1 MFCSNC
7 GAQNSDEAKFCVKC
21 GETFGETHKEEKLI
35 SIDTKAIKNQ
45 LFDKKT
51 GFFGA
56 LFDFSFTDFVTSK
69 IIKFL
74 YGLSIFL
81 IGLTTLILVVFSFAG
96 GPIVGVFT
104 LLIGGPLMFILGI
117 IYTRVLLEIIM
128 VIFKIAENTAIT
140 AKKNQ

>member
-21 GETFGETHKEEKLI
+21 GETFGETRKEEKPF
-35 SIDTKAIKNQ
+35 DAKAIKNQ

-81 IGLTTLILVVFSFAG
+81 IGLTTLVFVVISFGAS
-96 GPIVGVFT
+96 PVVGVLT
-104 LLIGGPLMFILGI
+104 LLIVGPLVFILGV

-128 VIFKIAENTAIT
+128 VIFRIAENTAIM
-140 AKKNQ
+140 AKKNE